1 MVKTKQTQLKKYE
14 IVNGILMKADLT
26 GTLKMMEHG
35 EVKRFHRSILSPTTA
50 RSMVANIKRST
61 NGEYS
66 FTTSSEDD
74 EQYCI
79 VKRL

>member
-1 MVKTKQTQLKKYE
+1 MFKTKKTKLKKYE
-14 IVNGILMKADLT
+14 VINGILMKADLT
-26 GTLKMMEHG
+26 GTLKMMGHG
-35 EVKRFHRSILSPTTA
+35 EVRRFHRSILSPTTA
-50 RSMVANIKRST
+50 RSMAANIKKNT